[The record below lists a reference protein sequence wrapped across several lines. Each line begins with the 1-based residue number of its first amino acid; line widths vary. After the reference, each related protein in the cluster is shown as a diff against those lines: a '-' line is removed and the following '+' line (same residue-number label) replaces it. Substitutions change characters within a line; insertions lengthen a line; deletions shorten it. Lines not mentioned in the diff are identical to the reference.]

1 MTIKNYIKITKAG
14 EAVSLILKAANENN
28 LENLRQ
34 WKNEQRKFFFHKDMI
49 TPEQQR
55 AWFTQYQVRN
65 HDYMFIVDLN
75 GIAIGCMGIRLLDEE
90 WDIYNVILGLPHYGK
105 KGYMGKVFKTMLA
118 YAQSIS
124 NCPITLQVL
133 KANPAVEWYKK
144 KGFVVAA
151 EQADHY
157 SMVYQFNTILEDV

>member
-1 MTIKNYIKITKAG
+1 MKITMATQTL
-14 EAVSLILKAANENN
+14 SLTIRSANEND

-34 WKNEQRKFFFHKDMI
+34 WKNEQREFFFYKDII

-55 AWFTQYQVRN
+55 AWFVKFQARN

-75 GIAIGCMGIRLLDEE
+75 GKAIGCMGIRMFDEV
-90 WDIYNVILGLPHYGK
+90 WDIYNVILGLPDYGK
-105 KGYMGKVFKTMLA
+105 KGYMGQALQAMLT
-118 YAQSIS
+118 YAQSVS
-124 NCPITLQVL
+124 QSPITLQVL

-144 KGFVVAA
+144 NGFVAIA

-157 SMVYQFNTILEDV
+157 SLIHQLQTNKEIP

>member
-1 MTIKNYIKITKAG
+1 MKITMATQTL
-14 EAVSLILKAANENN
+14 SLTIRSANEND

-34 WKNEQRKFFFHKDMI
+34 WKNEQREFFFYKDII

-55 AWFTQYQVRN
+55 AWFVKFQARN

-75 GIAIGCMGIRLLDEE
+75 SKAIGCMGIRMLDEV
-90 WDIYNVILGLPHYGK
+90 WDIYNVILGLPDYGK
-105 KGYMGKVFKTMLA
+105 KGYMGQALQAMLI
-118 YAQSIS
+118 YAQSVS
-124 NCPITLQVL
+124 QSPITLQVL

-144 KGFVVAA
+144 NGFVAIA

-157 SMVYQFNTILEDV
+157 SLIHQSQTNKEIP